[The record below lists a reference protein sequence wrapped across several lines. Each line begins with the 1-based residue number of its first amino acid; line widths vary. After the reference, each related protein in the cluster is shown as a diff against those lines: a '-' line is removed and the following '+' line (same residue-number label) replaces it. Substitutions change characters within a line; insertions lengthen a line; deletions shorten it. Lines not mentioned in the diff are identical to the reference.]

1 MSNANQAARV
11 WCNMSFPA
19 AAMERLK
26 AGVAEAGC
34 SLDLSENLTASN
46 LVAAKA
52 DPKLAEADVAFGQP
66 DPDAITSL
74 PKLRWVHLTSA
85 GYDRYDR
92 ADLRAAFGK
101 RGAAVT
107 NSSWVY
113 EEPCAEHV
121 LAMML
126 SLGRQ
131 LPQSVENQ
139 RDAKGWPAAALRADS
154 NLLVGQNALILGFGT
169 IARRL
174 VELLTPF
181 HMKLATVRRTVRGDE
196 PIAAFAES
204 ELDRLLAEADHLIN
218 ILPGGAATAGFLGR
232 QRLGRMKPSAVLYN
246 IGRGGTV
253 DQEALA
259 EALRQGRIA
268 GAYLDVMTP
277 EPLPP
282 EHPLWTTPNCW
293 ITPHTAGGHH
303 QEFMR
308 LVEHFLGNLG
318 RFLAGQEL
326 RDRVV

>member
-1 MSNANQAARV
+1 MSKANQPARV

-26 AGVAEAGC
+26 QGVDAAGC
-34 SLDLSENLTASN
+34 ALDLSENLTASN
-46 LVAAKA
+46 LVAARA
-52 DPKLAEADVAFGQP
+52 DPKLAQAEVALGQP
-66 DPDAITSL
+66 DPDAIL
-74 PKLRWVHLTSA
+74 DLERLKWVHLTSA

-92 ADLRAAFGK
+92 RDLRAAFGK
-101 RGAAVT
+101 RGAVLT

-126 SLGRQ
+126 SLARQ
-131 LPQSVENQ
+131 LPQAVRNQ
-139 RDAKGWPAAALRADS
+139 LGPKGWPAAPLRAES
-154 NLLVGQNALILGFGT
+154 RLLVGQSALILGFGT

-174 VELLTPF
+174 VELLAPF
-181 HMKLATVRRTVRGDE
+181 QMKLATVRRSVRGDE
-196 PIAAFAES
+196 PIPTFTES
-204 ELDRLLAEADHLIN
+204 ELDRLLGEADHVVN
-218 ILPGGAATAGFLGR
+218 ILPGGASTAGFLSR
-232 QRLGRMKPSAVLYN
+232 QRLARMKPSAVLYN

-253 DQEALA
+253 DQEALI
-259 EALRQGRIA
+259 EALREKRIG

-293 ITPHTAGGHH
+293 VTPHTAGGHRE
-303 QEFMR
+303 EFMR

-318 RFLAGQEL
+318 RFLKGQEL
-326 RDRVV
+326 RDRVI